1 MTLQTPKVSIGL
13 PVYNGERY
21 LSQALEAI
29 LAQTYP
35 DFELLISD
43 NASTDRT
50 PEIVREYACTDS
62 RIRYYRNEVNLGA
75 ANNFNRVFEL
85 ARGTYFRWATADDL
99 FAPDSLEQCIAVLDR
114 CAEVVLCYP
123 KTVLIDESGS
133 PIRQY
138 DDNLDLRF
146 TSPVERFMSAMKQMG
161 LLNVQYGLIRS
172 SALEKTSLM
181 GNYPGGDIPL
191 ILELTLYGQFWEI
204 SQSRFYRRMH
214 SQALSSITTLD
225 ADQEFWDPKTKGRIF
240 LRTWRHYSQYLRS
253 ILRAPL
259 KSSERVEL
267 AYRILRSAIASRQT
281 LVSELNNAVSQ
292 GLRTLFL
299 TNRRHRAA

>member
-1 MTLQTPKVSIGL
+1 MPPQTPKVSIGL

-35 DFELLISD
+35 DFELIISD
-43 NASTDRT
+43 NASTDKT
-50 PEIVREYACTDS
+50 SEIVQEYAHKDT
-62 RIRYYRNEVNLGA
+62 RIRYHRNEENLGA
-75 ANNFNRVFEL
+75 ANNFNRVFDL
-85 ARGTYFRWATADDL
+85 ARGAYFRWATADDL
-99 FAPDSLEQCIAVLDR
+99 FASDSLEQCIAVLER
-114 CAEVVLCYP
+114 YAEVVLCYP
-123 KTVLIDESGS
+123 KTVLIDEFGS
-133 PIRQY
+133 PIRRY

-172 SALEKTSLM
+172 SVLKKTSLM

-204 SQSRFYRRMH
+204 PHSCFYRRMH

-225 ADQEFWDPKTKGRIF
+225 GDQEFWDPKTKGRVF

-253 ILRAPL
+253 VLRAPL

-267 AYRILRSAIASRQT
+267 TYKVLRSAVASRHT
-281 LVSELNNAVSQ
+281 LASELNSAVSQ
-292 GLRTLFL
+292 GLRTWFL
-299 TNRRHRAA
+299 TSRRHRAA